1 MTKEIEKFNIHI
13 VFERRMCILEACVF
27 FRFPSRTGERASNQ
41 FLEGGQNL
49 GNVSL
54 SNTEVISSALSSS
67 GDVRGK
73 REPEGPPISEVMQDQ
88 DLKTP
93 SSSDGLNFYG
103 TLQLGDYELP
113 LYQMSGDQ
121 LKQLQID
128 HAFSFQGTS
137 ATISRSSNINADPD
151 SPVN

>member
-1 MTKEIEKFNIHI
+1 
-13 VFERRMCILEACVF
+13 MCILEACVF

-93 SSSDGLNFYG
+93 SSTDGLNFYG